1 MNKKIRKTREYFARF
16 FYSKERKYDILAK
29 DSELST
35 PMKKKEKYSPQSRSS
50 SLSQKAFFRM
60 LGEHI
65 TPEVRR
71 GIIIIFFLTLGIIFS
86 LSLMGLTGRAGIW
99 IAHWLGILFGVT
111 KFFVPVAIV
120 LFGIFFLKKESQQL
134 HAVHVIGFGIA
145 LSTFT
150 AFWHIGYTPEEA
162 LHVALQGNGGGIIG
176 YFLSYSLQM
185 VLGFWGALV
194 ILVAIFMSALLIVCN
209 LSLGEIFKRISEACR
224 SCIRLPI
231 FWQAQEKHIVLD
243 TDMRA
248 DQQETPPL
256 IQLPDFSKRTIQF
269 IEQKISK
276 KKNEEK
282 TKEPELEVLQSK
294 KQQKINLSLDLLK
307 NVAYDPQSVDIKNK
321 KIVLQRTLENFGI
334 PVEMG
339 EVNVGPTVTQFTL
352 KPAEGVKLASLTALH
367 NDLALALAA
376 HPIRI
381 EAPIPGKSLV
391 GIEVPNQKVALV
403 TLRQILESE
412 EFHKR
417 KNNMHIVLGK
427 DVSGKPWLANV
438 ISMPHLLI
446 AGSTGSGKTVCINTV
461 IMSLLFQNGPD
472 ELKFILIDPKRVEL
486 PCYNDIPHL
495 ITPVITDV
503 KKTINALRWSVKE
516 MERRFDF
523 LSKYSK
529 RNITEYNAAYKEK
542 LPYIVIVIDELADI
556 MATAGPEAE
565 SLIIR
570 LAQMA
575 RAVGIHLVLA
585 TQRPSV
591 DVITGL
597 IKANI
602 TSRIAF
608 AVASQMDSRTIL
620 DCPGAERLIGRGD
633 MLFISAELS
642 KPVRIQGSFV
652 SDEEI
657 ERVVSV
663 LKESGTPS
671 YEEGVTDRVGN
682 SNGNAMSTVGDEDEN
697 DGDDLLPEA
706 LALILQAKKAS
717 ASLLQRRLR
726 VGYARAAR
734 LLDLLEA
741 QGYIGPADGAKP
753 RQVFA
758 KGDHEQEYSPED
770 GGGIEEDTER
780 TYF

>member
-1 MNKKIRKTREYFARF
+1 
-16 FYSKERKYDILAK
+16 
-29 DSELST
+29 
-35 PMKKKEKYSPQSRSS
+35 MKKKGKERHSYYQRSS
-50 SLSQKAFFRM
+50 PSRQGAFFHT
-60 LGEHI
+60 LVSHI
-65 TPEVRR
+65 TPEVRH
-71 GIIIIFFLTLGIIFS
+71 GIVSIFFLTCGVLFA
-86 LSLMGLTGRAGIW
+86 LSLMGLTGRVGVW
-99 IAHWLGILFGVT
+99 IAHWLGILFGAT
-111 KFFVPVAIV
+111 KIFIPIAIA
-120 LFGIFFLKKESQQL
+120 LFGMVLLKKESQQL
-134 HAVHVIGFGIA
+134 HGIHMIGLALALAV
-145 LSTFT
+145 FT
-150 AFWHIGYTPEEA
+150 SFWHLQYPPSQESLTAA
-162 LHVALQGNGGGIIG
+162 LEGNGGGVVG

-185 VLGFWGALV
+185 VVGFWGALV
-194 ILVAIFMSALLIVCN
+194 ILTALFLSALLVICN
-209 LSLGEIFKRISEACR
+209 LSLHALLARIGVACKG
-224 SCIRLPI
+224 CVKLP
-231 FWQAQEKHIVLD
+231 FGQVQEKRVLLD
-243 TDMRA
+243 DIHAQSA
-248 DQQETPPL
+248 DQYEANEHQPL
-256 IQLPDFSKRTIQF
+256 MQLPDFSKKTIQF

-276 KKNEEK
+276 KKEEK
-282 TKEPELEVLQSK
+282 PKEPEFEPAPSK
-294 KQQKINLSLDLLK
+294 KRPKINLSLDLLR
-307 NVAYDPQSVDIKNK
+307 NVAYDPLSVDIKNK
-321 KIVLQRTLENFGI
+321 KIVIQRTLENFGI

-339 EVNVGPTVTQFTL
+339 EVNIGPTVTQFTL
-352 KPAEGVKLASLTALH
+352 KPAEGVRLTSITALH

-391 GIEVPNQKVALV
+391 GLEVPNQKVALV

-412 EFHKR
+412 EFQKR
-417 KNNMHIVLGK
+417 KNNMHLVLGK
-427 DVSGKPWLANV
+427 DVSGKPWISNIL
-438 ISMPHLLI
+438 SMPHLLI
-446 AGSTGSGKTVCINTV
+446 AGSTGSGKTVCINTI

-472 ELKFILIDPKRVEL
+472 DLKFILIDPKRVEL

-523 LSKYSK
+523 LSKCGK
-529 RNITEYNAAYKEK
+529 RDISSYNAAYKEK

-556 MATAGPEAE
+556 MATVGPEAE

-575 RAVGIHLVLA
+575 RAVGIHLILA

-608 AVASQMDSRTIL
+608 VVASQMDSRTIL

-633 MLFISAELS
+633 MLFISSELS
-642 KPVRIQGSFV
+642 KPVRIQGSYV

-657 ERVVSV
+657 ERVVGV
-663 LKESGTPS
+663 LKESGAPT
-671 YEEGVTDRVGN
+671 YEEGVTER
-682 SNGNAMSTVGDEDEN
+682 NGNGNGNGLAGVDDGYNDDE
-697 DGDDLLPEA
+697 DDLLSEA
-706 LALILQAKKAS
+706 RAVILQAKKAS

-741 QGYIGPADGAKP
+741 QGLIGPADGAKP

-758 KGDHEQEYSPED
+758 RGNDSEQEYASEEESD
-770 GGGIEEDTER
+770 AEEDMER

>member
-1 MNKKIRKTREYFARF
+1 
-16 FYSKERKYDILAK
+16 
-29 DSELST
+29 
-35 PMKKKEKYSPQSRSS
+35 
-50 SLSQKAFFRM
+50 
-60 LGEHI
+60 
-65 TPEVRR
+65 
-71 GIIIIFFLTLGIIFS
+71 
-86 LSLMGLTGRAGIW
+86 MGLTGRAGIW
-99 IAHWLGILFGVT
+99 IAHWLGILFGTT
-111 KFFVPVAIV
+111 KVFIPIAIV
-120 LFGIFFLKKESQQL
+120 LFGLLVLRKESQQL
-134 HAVHVIGFGIA
+134 HIIHMIGLALA
-145 LSTFT
+145 LSAFT
-150 AFWHIGYTPEEA
+150 AFWHLGFTPEHA
-162 LHVALQGNGGGIIG
+162 LKIALGGGGGGVVG
-176 YFLSYSLQM
+176 YFLSYSFQM
-185 VLGFWGALV
+185 IVGFWGALV
-194 ILVAIFMSALLIVCN
+194 ILIAIFISAVLIVCN
-209 LSLGEIFKRISEACR
+209 LSLHEIMKRMGAICKG
-224 SCIRLPI
+224 CIKLPG
-231 FWQAQEKHIVLD
+231 FGQAQEKRIILDADTSSHI
-243 TDMRA
+243 
-248 DQQETPPL
+248 DQREVTSAQSSM
-256 IQLPDFSKRTIQF
+256 QLPDFSKKTIQF

-276 KKNEEK
+276 KKDDVSE
-282 TKEPELEVLQSK
+282 KEPELGMLQSK
-294 KQQKINLSLDLLK
+294 KRPKINIPLDLLK
-307 NVAYDPQSVDIKNK
+307 HVAYDPLSVDIKNK
-321 KIVLQRTLENFGI
+321 KIVIQRTLENFGI

-352 KPAEGVKLASLTALH
+352 KPAEGVRLTSLTALH

-412 EFHKR
+412 EFQKR
-417 KNNMHIVLGK
+417 KNNMHMILGK
-427 DVSGKPWLANV
+427 DVSGKPWLANI

-503 KKTINALRWSVKE
+503 KKTINSLRWSVKE
-516 MERRFDF
+516 MERRFDV
-523 LSKYSK
+523 LSKYGK
-529 RNITEYNAAYKEK
+529 RDIAAYNAAYKEK

-556 MATAGPEAE
+556 MATVGPEAE

-575 RAVGIHLVLA
+575 RAVGIHLILA

-657 ERVVSV
+657 ERVVGV
-663 LKESGTPS
+663 LKESGAPA
-671 YEEGVTDRVGN
+671 YEEGVTER
-682 SNGNAMSTVGDEDEN
+682 NGNGSALTGTDERYDDEE
-697 DGDDLLPEA
+697 DDLLSEA
-706 LALILQAKKAS
+706 RAVILQAKKAS

-734 LLDLLEA
+734 LLDLLEE
-741 QGYIGPADGAKP
+741 QGLIGPGDGAKP
-753 RQVFA
+753 RQVLVQ
-758 KGDHEQEYSPED
+758 GDSEHEYASED
-770 GGGIEEDTER
+770 EQDEEEEIEKV
-780 TYF
+780 YF

>member
-1 MNKKIRKTREYFARF
+1 
-16 FYSKERKYDILAK
+16 
-29 DSELST
+29 
-35 PMKKKEKYSPQSRSS
+35 MKKKEKYQSQGRPSTS
-50 SLSQKAFFRM
+50 KEGAFFHA
-60 LGEHI
+60 LGTHI

-71 GIIIIFFLTLGIIFS
+71 GIAIIFFFTLGTLFA

-99 IAHWLGILFGVT
+99 IAHWLGVLFGTT
-111 KFFVPVAIV
+111 KVFVPIAIV
-120 LFGIFFLKKESQQL
+120 LFGILFLKKESEQL
-134 HAVHVIGFGIA
+134 HIIHIIGLAIA
-145 LSTFT
+145 LSAFT
-150 AFWHIGYTPEEA
+150 AFWHLGYAPEESLKA
-162 LHVALQGNGGGIIG
+162 AFEGNGGGVVG
-176 YFLSYSLQM
+176 HFLSYSLQM

-194 ILVAIFMSALLIVCN
+194 ILIAIFVSALLVVCN
-209 LSLGEIFKRISEACR
+209 LSLSDILKRVGEVCKKLIK
-224 SCIRLPI
+224 LPGI
-231 FWQAQEKHIVLD
+231 AQAQEKRIVLD
-243 TDMRA
+243 ADDTHATVSA
-248 DQQETPPL
+248 DQQELQMPL
-256 IQLPDFSKRTIQF
+256 QLPDFSKKTIQF

-276 KKNEEK
+276 KKDEEK
-282 TKEPELEVLQSK
+282 TREPELEVLQSK
-294 KQQKINLSLDLLK
+294 KRQKVILSLDLLK
-307 NVAYDPQSVDIKNK
+307 NVSYDPVSIDIKNK
-321 KIVLQRTLENFGI
+321 KIIIQKTLENFGI

-376 HPIRI
+376 HPIRM

-412 EFHKR
+412 EFQKR
-417 KNNMHIVLGK
+417 KNNMQMVLGK
-427 DVSGKPWLANV
+427 DVSGKPWLANIV
-438 ISMPHLLI
+438 AMPHMLI

-472 ELKFILIDPKRVEL
+472 ELKLILIDPKRVEL

-503 KKTINALRWSVKE
+503 KKTLNSLRWAVKE

-523 LSKYSK
+523 LAKHKK
-529 RNITEYNAAYKEK
+529 RNIAEYNTAYKEK
-542 LPYIVIVIDELADI
+542 LPYIVIVIDELAEI
-556 MATAGPEAE
+556 MQTVGQEAE
-565 SLIIR
+565 PLIIR
-570 LAQMA
+570 LAQLA
-575 RAVGIHLVLA
+575 RAVGIHLILA

-657 ERVVSV
+657 ERVVTV
-663 LKESGTPS
+663 LKESGAPA
-671 YEEGVTDRVGN
+671 YEEGVTERS
-682 SNGNAMSTVGDEDEN
+682 SNGNGGGMSDSDEGYGDDE
-697 DGDDLLPEA
+697 DDLLPEA
-706 LALILQAKKAS
+706 RAAILQAKKAS

-741 QGYIGPADGAKP
+741 QGLIGPADGAKP
-753 RQVFA
+753 RQVFI
-758 KGDHEQEYSPED
+758 KGGAEQEYISED
-770 GGGIEEDTER
+770 GGGIDEESER

>member
-1 MNKKIRKTREYFARF
+1 
-16 FYSKERKYDILAK
+16 
-29 DSELST
+29 
-35 PMKKKEKYSPQSRSS
+35 MKKKEKYQSQSRPSAS
-50 SLSQKAFFRM
+50 KEGAFFHA
-60 LGEHI
+60 LGTHI

-71 GIIIIFFLTLGIIFS
+71 GIAIIFFFTLGTLFA
-86 LSLMGLTGRAGIW
+86 LSLLGLTGRAGVW
-99 IAHWLGILFGVT
+99 IAHWLGILFGAT
-111 KFFVPVAIV
+111 KVFVPIAIV
-120 LFGIFFLKKESQQL
+120 LFGILFLKKESEQL
-134 HAVHVIGFGIA
+134 HIIHIIGLAIA
-145 LSTFT
+145 LSAFT
-150 AFWHIGYTPEEA
+150 AFWHLGYVPEEA
-162 LHVALQGNGGGIIG
+162 LKAALEGNGGGVIG

-194 ILVAIFMSALLIVCN
+194 ILIAIFVSALLVVCN
-209 LSLGEIFKRISEACR
+209 LSLSDILKRVGEVCKKLIK
-224 SCIRLPI
+224 LPGI
-231 FWQAQEKHIVLD
+231 AQAQEKRIVLD
-243 TDMRA
+243 ADDTHATVSA
-248 DQQETPPL
+248 DQQELQMPL
-256 IQLPDFSKRTIQF
+256 QLPDFSKKTIQF

-276 KKNEEK
+276 KKDEEK
-282 TKEPELEVLQSK
+282 TREPELEVLQSK
-294 KQQKINLSLDLLK
+294 KRQKVILSLDLLK
-307 NVAYDPQSVDIKNK
+307 NVSYDPVSIDIKNK
-321 KIVLQRTLENFGI
+321 KIIIQKTLENFGI

-376 HPIRI
+376 HPIRM

-412 EFHKR
+412 EFQKR
-417 KNNMHIVLGK
+417 KNNMQMVLGK
-427 DVSGKPWLANV
+427 DVSGKPWLANIV
-438 ISMPHLLI
+438 AMPHMLI

-472 ELKFILIDPKRVEL
+472 ELKLILIDPKRVEL

-503 KKTINALRWSVKE
+503 KKTLNSLRWAVKE

-523 LSKYSK
+523 LAKHKK
-529 RNITEYNAAYKEK
+529 RNIAEYNTAYKEK
-542 LPYIVIVIDELADI
+542 LPYIVIVIDELAEI
-556 MATAGPEAE
+556 MQTVGQEAE
-565 SLIIR
+565 PLIIR
-570 LAQMA
+570 LAQLA
-575 RAVGIHLVLA
+575 RAVGIHLILA

-657 ERVVSV
+657 ERVVTV
-663 LKESGTPS
+663 LKESGAPA
-671 YEEGVTDRVGN
+671 YEEGVTERS
-682 SNGNAMSTVGDEDEN
+682 SNGNGGGMSDSDEGYGDDE
-697 DGDDLLPEA
+697 DDLLPEA
-706 LALILQAKKAS
+706 RAAILQAKKAS

-741 QGYIGPADGAKP
+741 QGLIGPADGAKP
-753 RQVFA
+753 RQVFI
-758 KGDHEQEYSPED
+758 KGGAEQEYISED
-770 GGGIEEDTER
+770 GGGIDEESER

>member
-1 MNKKIRKTREYFARF
+1 MRKKGTYTSGNRQ
-16 FYSKERKYDILAK
+16 S
-29 DSELST
+29 
-35 PMKKKEKYSPQSRSS
+35 PSPQR
-50 SLSQKAFFRM
+50 AFFHT
-60 LGEHI
+60 LVSHI
-65 TPEVRR
+65 TPEVRH
-71 GIIIIFFLTLGIIFS
+71 GIISIFFLTLGVLFA
-86 LSLMGLTGRAGIW
+86 LSLMGLTGKAGEL
-99 IAHWLGILFGVT
+99 IAHWLGVLFGAT
-111 KFFVPVAIV
+111 KVFIPIAIV
-120 LFGIFFLKKESQQL
+120 LFSVLLLKKESQQL
-134 HAVHVIGFGIA
+134 HIIHIIGLALA

-150 AFWHIGYTPEEA
+150 SFWHLNYPPQEA
-162 LHVALQGNGGGIIG
+162 LKAALQGNGGGVVG

-185 VLGFWGALV
+185 VVGFWGALV
-194 ILVAIFMSALLIVCN
+194 ILIALFLSAVLVVCN
-209 LSLGEIFKRISEACR
+209 LSLNEILKRIGILCKGCIKLPFGQTQEKRIS
-224 SCIRLPI
+224 
-231 FWQAQEKHIVLD
+231 LD
-243 TDMRA
+243 DMRA
-248 DQQETPPL
+248 IQNQDQQQMQEAQPL
-256 IQLPDFSKRTIQF
+256 MQLPDFSKKTIQF

-276 KKNEEK
+276 KKEEK
-282 TKEPELEVLQSK
+282 VKEPELEVLQSK
-294 KQQKINLSLDLLK
+294 KRPKINLSLDLLR
-307 NVAYDPQSVDIKNK
+307 NVAYDPLSVDIKNK
-321 KIVLQRTLENFGI
+321 KIVIQRTLENFGI

-352 KPAEGVKLASLTALH
+352 KPTEGVRLTSITALH

-412 EFHKR
+412 EFQKR
-417 KNNMHIVLGK
+417 KNNMHLVLGK
-427 DVSGKPWLANV
+427 DVSGKPWIAN
-438 ISMPHLLI
+438 ILSMPHLLI
-446 AGSTGSGKTVCINTV
+446 AGSTGSGKTVCINTI

-472 ELKFILIDPKRVEL
+472 DLKLILIDPKRVEL

-523 LSKYSK
+523 LSKCGK
-529 RNITEYNAAYKEK
+529 RDINAYNAAYKEK
-542 LPYIVIVIDELADI
+542 LSYIVIVIDELADI
-556 MATAGPEAE
+556 MATVGPEAE

-575 RAVGIHLVLA
+575 RAVGIHLILA

-633 MLFISAELS
+633 MLFISAELG
-642 KPVRIQGSFV
+642 KPVRIQGSYV

-657 ERVVSV
+657 ERVVQV
-663 LKESGTPS
+663 LKESGAPT
-671 YEEGVTDRVGN
+671 YEEGVTER
-682 SNGNAMSTVGDEDEN
+682 SMNGNGNGLAGVDEGYDDDE
-697 DGDDLLPEA
+697 DDLLPEA
-706 LALILQAKKAS
+706 RAVILQAKKAS

-741 QGYIGPADGAKP
+741 QGLIGPGDGAKP
-753 RQVFA
+753 RQVLVR
-758 KGDHEQEYSPED
+758 GDEQEYVSD
-770 GGGIEEDTER
+770 EEDTAEEEIEKK
-780 TYF
+780 YL